1 MSTVMLGAARGTAAR
16 SCDSLNHGL
25 SLVASTA
32 WALLAPAFTFTQI
45 HPTPPFLPRTHT
57 LAAPAISRHAAE
69 NKAAEFSPFSPP
81 YANENERGRIKSQP
95 GKQHP
100 HCSSQQGSVLTAPST
115 EMSQDLYNFLQD
127 SLELSARQSVQP
139 GRTEPY
145 GRSVQLGD
153 NGTVF
158 PAGTR
163 SLYPLSVA
171 RLFPGVEREMRC
183 LPQAAP
189 ARTHTI
195 SASIR

>member
-1 MSTVMLGAARGTAAR
+1 M
-16 SCDSLNHGL
+16 
-25 SLVASTA
+25 ASTA
-32 WALLAPAFTFTQI
+32 WALLASSLTRIQI
-45 HPTPPFLPRTHT
+45 HPYTSFSAQNTHVGST
-57 LAAPAISRHAAE
+57 SHFQTRSR

-100 HCSSQQGSVLTAPST
+100 HCSSQQNSVLTAPST

-127 SLELSARQSVQP
+127 SLELSARQGVQP

-163 SLYPLSVA
+163 SLYPPSVA

-183 LPQAAP
+183 LPRAAP
-189 ARTHTI
+189 ARTHAI